1 MTMTKIL
8 NRITAHCEN
17 SRDYQA
23 IRRGFMLMI
32 PIVIISSFA
41 LVFVAIPIPAYQAWL
56 QSPGSSRFYDL
67 LRLLQAASGNY
78 LSMLLCTTIAWS
90 YAHEW
95 ELPIYQA
102 CLLPLTAV
110 TCFFIG
116 IGLGTPAYHAD
127 YLGSAGMLTGI
138 LIAILVSRLYIFLF
152 ARIRVLPVWDLCHIH
167 PQIHSIIYSVIPIT
181 AVLGITALLQAFL
194 GYCTGGLSLQSQ
206 FALSMS
212 ALFHEIQDMPLP
224 ADLLF
229 ISLTQLLW
237 FFGIHGQNVLFDI
250 NSHYYVDLLQQNIT
264 AAAAGAPPLHIISV
278 AFNNGYLLMGGSGC
292 ALALLLAILL
302 FSHSAQARTLSKLSL
317 IPACFNISEIM
328 LFGLPVILN
337 PVFFLP
343 FLAVPL
349 LNLLLAFACTAS
361 GLVPVL
367 AQNVSWIT
375 PPLLSGFLTGG
386 PAGLLLQLLL
396 LGLDILIYM
405 PFIRLYDEQEI
416 TSFKNQV
423 RQLETAY
430 QELEKNN
437 EALQLRNLPH
447 ALQITAVQLIRD
459 LGRALSRRHF
469 PASPNDT

>member
-95 ELPIYQA
+95 ELPTYQA

-127 YLGSAGMLTGI
+127 YLGIAGMLTGI

-250 NSHYYVDLLQQNIT
+250 NSHYYVDLLQQNPRPQPVLRRSISSASRST
-264 AAAAGAPPLHIISV
+264 TAICSWAAAAAPSRCSLPS
-278 AFNNGYLLMGGSGC
+278 C
-292 ALALLLAILL
+292 C
-302 FSHSAQARTLSKLSL
+302 SA
-317 IPACFNISEIM
+317 
-328 LFGLPVILN
+328 
-337 PVFFLP
+337 
-343 FLAVPL
+343 
-349 LNLLLAFACTAS
+349 
-361 GLVPVL
+361 
-367 AQNVSWIT
+367 T
-375 PPLLSGFLTGG
+375 PPRPGLS
-386 PAGLLLQLLL
+386 A
-396 LGLDILIYM
+396 
-405 PFIRLYDEQEI
+405 
-416 TSFKNQV
+416 S
-423 RQLETAY
+423 
-430 QELEKNN
+430 
-437 EALQLRNLPH
+437 
-447 ALQITAVQLIRD
+447 
-459 LGRALSRRHF
+459 SR
-469 PASPNDT
+469 

>member
-1 MTMTKIL
+1 
-8 NRITAHCEN
+8 
-17 SRDYQA
+17 
-23 IRRGFMLMI
+23 
-32 PIVIISSFA
+32 
-41 LVFVAIPIPAYQAWL
+41 
-56 QSPGSSRFYDL
+56 
-67 LRLLQAASGNY
+67 
-78 LSMLLCTTIAWS
+78 
-90 YAHEW
+90 
-95 ELPIYQA
+95 
-102 CLLPLTAV
+102 
-110 TCFFIG
+110 
-116 IGLGTPAYHAD
+116 
-127 YLGSAGMLTGI
+127 
-138 LIAILVSRLYIFLF
+138 
-152 ARIRVLPVWDLCHIH
+152 
-167 PQIHSIIYSVIPIT
+167 
-181 AVLGITALLQAFL
+181 
-194 GYCTGGLSLQSQ
+194 
-206 FALSMS
+206 
-212 ALFHEIQDMPLP
+212 
-224 ADLLF
+224 
-229 ISLTQLLW
+229 
-237 FFGIHGQNVLFDI
+237 
-250 NSHYYVDLLQQNIT
+250 
-264 AAAAGAPPLHIISV
+264 
-278 AFNNGYLLMGGSGC
+278 MGGSGC

-367 AQNVSWIT
+367 AQNVFWIT

-423 RQLETAY
+423 RQLEAAY